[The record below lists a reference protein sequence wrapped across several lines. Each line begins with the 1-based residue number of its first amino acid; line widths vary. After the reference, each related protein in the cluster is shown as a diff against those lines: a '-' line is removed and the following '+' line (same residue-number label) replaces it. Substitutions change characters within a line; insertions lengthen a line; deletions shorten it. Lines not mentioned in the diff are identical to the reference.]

1 MAVHVHVLARRWL
14 LLAFAAVCRAA
25 SRGVVVVRTC
35 KHALFVSCELCL
47 LAGVVLYHR

>member
-25 SRGVVVVRTC
+25 SRGIVAEVRT
-35 KHALFVSCELCL
+35 L
-47 LAGVVLYHR
+47 LHYHHTLLHYHHYCD